1 MARHAVAIGMG
12 RVPGL
17 VALAFVLALS
27 LGCLATVLA
36 RSGGP
41 GQITPADWLALRFTL
56 LQAALSAVLSVA
68 LAVPVARA
76 LARRRFRGRRV
87 LIAGLGAPFILPV
100 IVAAMGLLT
109 VFGRAGLLNRALAA
123 LSLPTIEIYGLGGI
137 LLAHFFLN
145 LPLAVRMILNGWLAI
160 PAERFRLAAS
170 LDFSARDLRRFI
182 EYPMLRAVLPGA
194 ALAIFLICL
203 SSFTV
208 ILMMGGGP
216 AATTLELAI
225 YQAFRMEFDLA
236 HAASLAALQM
246 LVSLGAAVASLPLV
260 SPTAFGAGKG
270 QGAVTSAPG
279 GRGAWFLDTL
289 GLGLAAAFLALP
301 LLNILLQGLPQVAAL
316 GPTVWL
322 AAGRSLVLAGGAAV
336 LALALSLSI
345 GLLIAG
351 LPARAARLA
360 DGTAML
366 ALTASPLVLGTGLFL
381 ILRPLA
387 DPVALALPLAAVL
400 NAVMAMPFCL
410 RILLP
415 DLRTI
420 RADYGRL
427 SESLG
432 LTGLSALRLLVI
444 PRLCRP
450 LAFAGGLSAALAAGD
465 LGAVALFADP
475 ARPTLP
481 MQLYALAGS
490 YRTGAAAGAS
500 VLLMAIAFLLF
511 HLIDRLGHRDAD
523 A

>member
-17 VALAFVLALS
+17 IALAFVLVLS
-27 LGCLATVLA
+27 LGCLLVVLA

-41 GQITPADWLALRFTL
+41 GQITPADLTALRFTL
-56 LQAALSAVLSVA
+56 LQAALSAALSVA

-76 LARRRFRGRRV
+76 LARRRFPGRRV

-100 IVAAMGLLT
+100 IVASMGLLT
-109 VFGRAGLLNRALAA
+109 IFGRAGLLNRVLAV
-123 LSLPTIEIYGLGGI
+123 LGLPAIEIYGLGGI
-137 LLAHFFLN
+137 LLAHLFLN
-145 LPLAVRMILNGWLAI
+145 LPLAVRMILNGWLSI

-170 LDFSARDLRRFI
+170 LDFSAHDLRRFI
-182 EYPMLRAVLPGA
+182 EYPMLRAVLPGT

-236 HAASLAALQM
+236 HAASLASLQM
-246 LVSLGAAVASLPLV
+246 FVSLGAAVASLLLV

-270 QGAVTSAPG
+270 QGAVTAAPG
-279 GRGAWFLDTL
+279 RWGTVLLDTL
-289 GLGLAAAFLALP
+289 ALGLAAAFLAMP
-301 LLNILLQGLPQVAAL
+301 LLSVLLQGLPQVAAL
-316 GPTVWL
+316 GPSVWL
-322 AAGRSLVLAGGAAV
+322 AAGRSMLLAGGATIM
-336 LALALSLSI
+336 ALALSLSI
-345 GLLIAG
+345 GLLIVG
-351 LPARAARLA
+351 LPTWVARLA
-360 DGTAML
+360 DGAAML
-366 ALTASPLVLGTGLFL
+366 ALAASPLVLGTGLFL
-381 ILRPLA
+381 ILRPVA

-427 SESLG
+427 AESLDLSG
-432 LTGLSALRLLVI
+432 LTALRLVFL
-444 PRLCRP
+444 PRLRRP

-490 YRTGAAAGAS
+490 YRTDAAAGAS
-500 VLLMAIAFLLF
+500 ILLMALAFLLF